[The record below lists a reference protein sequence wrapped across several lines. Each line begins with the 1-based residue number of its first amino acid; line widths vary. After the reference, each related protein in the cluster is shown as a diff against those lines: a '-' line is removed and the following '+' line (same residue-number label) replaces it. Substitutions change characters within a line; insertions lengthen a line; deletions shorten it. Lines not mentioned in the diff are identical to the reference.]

1 MYTVLWNLF
10 HEMYILYCTFGILKI
25 GNGDCDCRRFNTP
38 NSKRQNSHTQST
50 TLNHT
55 QPHSHPHSLTH
66 SLTHSLA
73 SLTDVSFIVR
83 RSLFVGL
90 SFVVVVVVAL
100 IGRSFV
106 RSIVRSFVT
115 EVVDIAE
122 TACVT
127 CGRCLRPGHAE
138 NRPPTMMPL
147 QLAGWSM

>member
-38 NSKRQNSHTQST
+38 NAKTPTLAHTHPHST
-50 TLNHT
+50 TLSPT
-55 QPHSHPHSLTH
+55 LTH

-138 NRPPTMMPL
+138 NRPPTMMLP